1 MNPDRLFD
9 SLREQVKGLAPSN
22 MDISSIEFEGP
33 IVAIYVRNYDEFSGN
48 VDVAKNMAM
57 SVRRRVDIRPDPS
70 TLEDPDKVEK
80 KIRSMIPDR
89 PRSRTSTSN
98 PIPDRPSW
106 RPSTPAPSTTRRSCP
121 P

>member
-80 KIRSMIPDR
+80 
-89 PRSRTSTSN
+89 
-98 PIPDRPSW
+98 IPDRPSW